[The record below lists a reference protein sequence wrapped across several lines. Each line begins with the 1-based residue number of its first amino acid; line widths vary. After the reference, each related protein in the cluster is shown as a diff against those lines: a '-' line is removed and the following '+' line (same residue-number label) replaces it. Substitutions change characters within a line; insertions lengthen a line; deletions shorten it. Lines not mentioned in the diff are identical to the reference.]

1 MPEFPVSAITKDIP
15 SEVFMKKHKVTADQ
29 ILHKRRPTTR
39 YQADVNTGLTAA
51 QVEEYRQNGWDNRSV
66 EPPSKTTAEI
76 IKSNVFT
83 YFNLIFTLIAV
94 LLIIVGSFRDLT
106 FLPIIIA
113 NTLIGIIQEMNAKKT
128 LEKLSVLNAP
138 RARAVRDRRVK
149 MIPAEQLVLDD
160 IVIFAAGNQ
169 ICADAVVLDGE
180 VQVNESLLTGEA
192 DEITKKPG
200 IT

>member
-1 MPEFPVSAITKDIP
+1 M
-15 SEVFMKKHKVTADQ
+15 
-29 ILHKRRPTTR
+29 
-39 YQADVNTGLTAA
+39 
-51 QVEEYRQNGWDNRSV
+51 

-192 DEITKKPG
+192 DEITKKARGSPDVRKFYRIRPVPCPG
-200 IT
+200 WKK

>member
-1 MPEFPVSAITKDIP
+1 M
-15 SEVFMKKHKVTADQ
+15 
-29 ILHKRRPTTR
+29 
-39 YQADVNTGLTAA
+39 
-51 QVEEYRQNGWDNRSV
+51 
-66 EPPSKTTAEI
+66 
-76 IKSNVFT
+76 
-83 YFNLIFTLIAV
+83 
-94 LLIIVGSFRDLT
+94 
-106 FLPIIIA
+106 
-113 NTLIGIIQEMNAKKT
+113 
-128 LEKLSVLNAP
+128 LNAP

-192 DEITKKPG
+192 DEITKSPG